1 MNLVKAQDLARS
13 MSPEDLKKYA
23 NGFAPQIIPPWLATG
38 EIEAQMQR
46 NQKLRA
52 MQGAAQGPQPSIK
65 EQIEQKAGL
74 MGLQQAQQQ
83 MMQQQQMAQRP
94 MAGPVPEGTPEP
106 ETQPTNEV
114 MMASGGLASVP
125 VRFNFDGGGI
135 VAFNGEDGEQE
146 VGSENKKKLRQ
157 YTLQEQGA
165 DWEARRRAAREAA
178 AMEDER
184 KTSIAGDAYRD
195 LMGLAQ
201 RMALPIKEGFENLS
215 AEQKLRQQIQQNRIG
230 IFESLTPEE
239 RAERKAK
246 DQELRNKISELSK
259 TKEDKKELIIPYGQS
274 RATNVLGEAAPPPRL
289 PAPPRPPAPLRAQQD
304 VRQPVQQVGPTQA
317 QQPLDIGV
325 QGKLNIPGL
334 NDPAAAA
341 AVATALKAPDQ
352 ASLLT
357 ENQQRLAAMGVT
369 GRGGEEQESRIK
381 SARNLYEQSKPSGLD
396 DLIRVFSQA
405 GQYKGLSGTG
415 PAYTALQA
423 QKRADDLKFKEKE
436 MELSNAV
443 DVARRSEGIA
453 GANKVGDTLGK
464 LRDTSAT
471 TGASVLGNQMSAN
484 VQLAN
489 QASSNAVQ
497 MQIAKDRN
505 LNSIEVARIQAAS
518 ANRPGETER
527 IMEAYGALK
536 SKDPQKAEE
545 YMRNIERIR
554 GAASGNRGVM
564 TRDQASD
571 NVMKKIAYESPIRNE
586 LMKEASDALKK
597 SGVSS
602 PTTSQITDY
611 LISKEMGAAGAASA
625 SSSGKVVDF
634 NALPK

>member
-1 MNLVKAQDLARS
+1 MNLVKAQDLARG
-13 MSPEDLKKYA
+13 MDPVDLEKYA
-23 NGFAPQIIPPWLATG
+23 NGFAPHIIPPWLATG
-38 EIEAQMQR
+38 EIQAQMQ
-46 NQKLRA
+46 NAQKLKA

-94 MAGPVPEGTPEP
+94 MAGPVPEGTPQP
-106 ETQPTNEV
+106 EMQPTDEV
-114 MMASGGLASVP
+114 MMARGGLANVP

-135 VAFNGEDGEQE
+135 VAFNGEDGKSE
-146 VGSENKKKLRQ
+146 VKDKDKEKKAKPTTGSYLGRSEGKNLLPDRSGYEGMGIGEFLSTIGSEGIAKLKNVFSQDETLANKMRKQ
-157 YTLQEQGA
+157 TLSESVA
-165 DWEARRRAAREAA
+165 KNMAEVNKRDPNITNEVLERA
-178 AMEDER
+178 
-184 KTSIAGDAYRD
+184 
-195 LMGLAQ
+195 GLATRTDQ
-201 RMALPIKEGFENLS
+201 MP
-215 AEQKLRQQIQQNRIG
+215 QKVISQQ
-230 IFESLTPEE
+230 E
-239 RAERKAK
+239 
-246 DQELRNKISELSK
+246 
-259 TKEDKKELIIPYGQS
+259 
-274 RATNVLGEAAPPPRL
+274 APP
-289 PAPPRPPAPLRAQQD
+289 PAPPRPPEPPRAQQD
-304 VRQPVQQVGPTQA
+304 VRQSA
-317 QQPLDIGV
+317 QQMGPAQTQEPLNIGV
-325 QGKLNIPGL
+325 PSKPNIPGL
-334 NDPAAAA
+334 SDPAAAA

-357 ENQQRLAAMGVT
+357 ENQARLAAMGVT
-369 GRGGEEQESRIK
+369 GRGGEDQESRIQA
-381 SARNLYEQSKPSGLD
+381 SRNLYEKSRPSGLD
-396 DLIRVFSQA
+396 DAIRILGQA

-423 QKRADDLKFKEKE
+423 QKRAEDLKYEQQE
-436 MELSNAV
+436 MELRNAV
-443 DVARRSEGIA
+443 DTARRSEGIA

-464 LRDTSAT
+464 LRDTAAT
-471 TGASVLGNQMSAN
+471 TGASVLGSQMSGN

-505 LNSIEVARIQAAS
+505 LNSLEVARIQAAS

-527 IMEAYGALK
+527 MMEAYGALK
-536 SKDPQKAEE
+536 AKDPQKAEE

-554 GAASGNRGVM
+554 GAAAGARGVM

-571 NVMKKIAYESPIRNE
+571 NVMKKIAYESPIRNQ
-586 LMKEASDALKK
+586 LMEEASNALKK

>member
-1 MNLVKAQDLARS
+1 MNLVKAQELAQSMPQKDL
-13 MSPEDLKKYA
+13 EKYA
-23 NGFAPQIIPPWLATG
+23 NGFAPHIIPPWLATG
-38 EIEAQMQR
+38 EMQAKMQR
-46 NQKLRA
+46 MQKMQA
-52 MQGAAQGPQPSIK
+52 MEGAAQGPQPSVK

-83 MMQQQQMAQRP
+83 MMQRQQMAQRP

-106 ETQPTNEV
+106 AAQPTDEV

-135 VAFNGEDGEQE
+135 VAFDGTK
-146 VGSENKKKLRQ
+146 GSEVKDKDKEKKDKPTTGSYLGRSEGKNLLPDTSGYEGMGIGEFLSAIGSEGIAKLRNAFSQ
-157 YTLQEQGA
+157 DESLANKMRKQTLSESVA
-165 DWEARRRAAREAA
+165 KNMAEVNKRDPNITNEVL
-178 AMEDER
+178 ER
-184 KTSIAGDAYRD
+184 V
-195 LMGLAQ
+195 GLAT
-201 RMALPIKEGFENLS
+201 R
-215 AEQKLRQQIQQNRIG
+215 AEQMPQKVIG
-230 IFESLTPEE
+230 
-239 RAERKAK
+239 
-246 DQELRNKISELSK
+246 Q
-259 TKEDKKELIIPYGQS
+259 KEAPPP
-274 RATNVLGEAAPPPRL
+274 AAPP
-289 PAPPRPPAPLRAQQD
+289 APPRAQQD
-304 VRQPVQQVGPTQA
+304 VRQPAPQMGPTQT
-317 QQPLDIGV
+317 QEPLNIGV
-325 QGKLNIPGL
+325 PSRPNIPGL

-352 ASLLT
+352 KSLLT
-357 ENQQRLAAMGVT
+357 ENQERLAAMGIT
-369 GRGGEEQESRIK
+369 GRGGEEQEARIRA
-381 SARNLYEQSKPSGLD
+381 ARNLYEQSKPSGLD
-396 DLIRVFSQA
+396 DLIRVFGQA

-423 QKRADDLKFKEKE
+423 QKRADDLKFQERE
-436 MELSNAV
+436 MELSNAI

-464 LRDTSAT
+464 LRDTAAS
-471 TGASVLGNQMSAN
+471 TGASVLGSQMSGN

-505 LNSIEVARIQAAS
+505 LNSLEVARIQAAS

-536 SKDPQKAEE
+536 ARDPQKAEE

-586 LMKEASDALKK
+586 LMKEAGDALKK
-597 SGVSS
+597 SGIAS
-602 PTTSQITDY
+602 PTTSQITEY
-611 LISKEMGAAGAASA
+611 LISKEMGASGAPA
-625 SSSGKVVDF
+625 SSGRVVDF

>member
-1 MNLVKAQDLARS
+1 MNLVKAQELAQSMPQKDL
-13 MSPEDLKKYA
+13 EKYA
-23 NGFAPQIIPPWLATG
+23 NGFAPHIIPPWLATG
-38 EIEAQMQR
+38 EMQAKMQR
-46 NQKLRA
+46 MQKMQA
-52 MQGAAQGPQPSIK
+52 MQGAAQGPQPSVK

-106 ETQPTNEV
+106 EMQPTNEM

-125 VRFNFDGGGI
+125 VSFNFDGGGI
-135 VAFNGEDGEQE
+135 VAFDGTK
-146 VGSENKKKLRQ
+146 GSEVKDKDKEKKDKPTTGSYLGRSEGKNLLPDTSGYEGMGIGEFLSAIGSEGIAKLKNVFSQDESLANKMRKQTLSESVAKNMAEVNKKDPNITNEVL
-157 YTLQEQGA
+157 
-165 DWEARRRAAREAA
+165 
-178 AMEDER
+178 ER
-184 KTSIAGDAYRD
+184 V
-195 LMGLAQ
+195 GLAT
-201 RMALPIKEGFENLS
+201 R
-215 AEQKLRQQIQQNRIG
+215 AEQMPQKVIG
-230 IFESLTPEE
+230 
-239 RAERKAK
+239 
-246 DQELRNKISELSK
+246 Q
-259 TKEDKKELIIPYGQS
+259 KE
-274 RATNVLGEAAPPPRL
+274 APPPAAP
-289 PAPPRPPAPLRAQQD
+289 PAPPRAQQD
-304 VRQPVQQVGPTQA
+304 ARQPAPQMGPTQE
-317 QQPLDIGV
+317 PLNIGV
-325 QGKLNIPGL
+325 PSRPNIPGL

-357 ENQQRLAAMGVT
+357 ENQQRLAAMGIT
-369 GRGGEEQESRIK
+369 GRGGEEQEARIK
-381 SARNLYEQSKPSGLD
+381 AARNLYEQSKPSGLD

-423 QKRADDLKFKEKE
+423 QKRADDLKFQERE
-436 MELSNAV
+436 MELSNAI

-464 LRDTSAT
+464 LRDTAAT
-471 TGASVLGNQMSAN
+471 TGASVLGSQMSGN

-497 MQIAKDRN
+497 MRIAKERN
-505 LNSIEVARIQAAS
+505 LNAIEIAKIQDAS

-527 IMEAYGALK
+527 MMEAYGALK
-536 SKDPQKAEE
+536 AKDPQKAEE

-571 NVMKKIAYESPIRNE
+571 NVMKKIAYESPIRNQ
-586 LMKEASDALKK
+586 LMEEASNALKK
-597 SGVSS
+597 SGISS

-611 LISKEMGAAGAASA
+611 LISKEMGAAGA
-625 SSSGKVVDF
+625 SSSGRVVDF

>member
-1 MNLVKAQDLARS
+1 MNLVKAQELAQSMPQKDL
-13 MSPEDLKKYA
+13 EKYA
-23 NGFAPQIIPPWLATG
+23 NGFAPHIIPPWLATG
-38 EIEAQMQR
+38 EIQAKMQR
-46 NQKLRA
+46 MQKMQA
-52 MQGAAQGPQPSIK
+52 MQGAAQGPQPSVK

-106 ETQPTNEV
+106 EMQPTNEM

-135 VAFNGEDGEQE
+135 VAFDGTK
-146 VGSENKKKLRQ
+146 GSEVKNKDKEKKDKPTTGSYLGRSEGKNLLPDTSGYEGMGIGEFLSAIGSEGIAKLKNVFSQDESLANKMRKPTLSESVAKNMAEVNKKDPNITNEVL
-157 YTLQEQGA
+157 
-165 DWEARRRAAREAA
+165 
-178 AMEDER
+178 ER
-184 KTSIAGDAYRD
+184 V
-195 LMGLAQ
+195 GLAT
-201 RMALPIKEGFENLS
+201 R
-215 AEQKLRQQIQQNRIG
+215 AEQMPQKVIGQQ
-230 IFESLTPEE
+230 EAPSP
-239 RAERKAK
+239 
-246 DQELRNKISELSK
+246 
-259 TKEDKKELIIPYGQS
+259 
-274 RATNVLGEAAPPPRL
+274 AAP
-289 PAPPRPPAPLRAQQD
+289 PAPPRIQQGA
-304 VRQPVQQVGPTQA
+304 RQPVQQMGPAQTQE
-317 QQPLDIGV
+317 PLNIGV
-325 QGKLNIPGL
+325 PSRPNIPGL
-334 NDPAAAA
+334 SDPAAAA

-352 ASLLT
+352 KSLLT
-357 ENQQRLAAMGVT
+357 ENQERLAAMGIT
-369 GRGGEEQESRIK
+369 GRGGEEQEARIRA
-381 SARNLYEQSKPSGLD
+381 ARNLYEQSKPSGLD

-423 QKRADDLKFKEKE
+423 QKRADDLKFQERE
-436 MELSNAV
+436 MELSNAI

-464 LRDTSAT
+464 LRDTAAS
-471 TGASVLGNQMSAN
+471 TGASVLGSQMSGN

-505 LNSIEVARIQAAS
+505 LNSLEVARIQAAS

-536 SKDPQKAEE
+536 ARDPQKAEE

-597 SGVSS
+597 SGIAS
-602 PTTSQITDY
+602 PTTSQITEY
-611 LISKEMGAAGAASA
+611 LISKEMGASGAPA
-625 SSSGKVVDF
+625 SSGRVVDF